1 LSPPAGLSADK
12 ADEAGIPRI
21 TTHFLNLRNGSNLG
35 IGTYSLLLVKNSS
48 MEKTMAF
55 GLPRRFD
62 QYRPETR
69 PVRLEE
75 DLSER
80 ERRTAANYLGGQR
93 DFLTKHLLCED
104 GSAMLT
110 RLREEIAA
118 RRQIPEH
125 FESPEGFAMQVYG
138 IANELVV
145 SDPANELEYDP
156 DRVFEEGGVC
166 GQSVAAAEAAAHVLY
181 GEVKPEFEGST
192 RVLVCRIRK
201 TGLQLRRGWHAVLV
215 VKGQREGQE
224 EPDEYVLDAI
234 NHVRGPLRAWMQ
246 GEGYQD
252 HDFMID
258 SIVAESEEALM
269 IDQPLFPG
277 SEE

>member
-1 LSPPAGLSADK
+1 
-12 ADEAGIPRI
+12 
-21 TTHFLNLRNGSNLG
+21 
-35 IGTYSLLLVKNSS
+35 
-48 MEKTMAF
+48 MAF

-93 DFLTKHLLCED
+93 VFLTKHLLCED

-192 RVLVCRIRK
+192 RVSRINENFSLQNQKNWFITRARVARGVGSK
-201 TGLQLRRGWHAVLV
+201 GTTGRTSRARGI
-215 VKGQREGQE
+215 RFRFS
-224 EPDEYVLDAI
+224 P
-234 NHVRGPLRAWMQ
+234 RG
-246 GEGYQD
+246 
-252 HDFMID
+252 
-258 SIVAESEEALM
+258 
-269 IDQPLFPG
+269 
-277 SEE
+277 